1 MLLTNEEYEDK
12 IEHQRARTS
21 VKEITSNTSQ
31 ELKLSAKREGKFKL
45 VK

>member
-1 MLLTNEEYEDK
+1 MLHTNEEYEDK

-21 VKEITSNTSQ
+21 VKEITGNTSQ
-31 ELKLSAKREGKFKL
+31 EPKLNAKCEGKFKL